1 LFDKE
6 IIYSLILHTG
16 KSLIK
21 EIIMHRPLGIT
32 VSRHIMDLQRMH
44 PEATGD
50 LSGLLNALIVAAK
63 TISAEVNMA
72 GLADVLGMSGKTNIQ
87 GEEVQKL
94 DEFANN
100 TIKRRMARC
109 GYICVMTSEEEE
121 GIISVEKGY
130 EGKYTLAFDPLDG
143 SSNIDVNVSIGTIF
157 SIHRSISDSER
168 HPLGRRST
176 DAGENLQNGQGLP
189 GSEKDILQIGRD
201 QVAAGYIIYGS
212 STMLVFTT
220 GEGVHGF
227 TLDPSVGEFY
237 LSHPDIK
244 IPAKSKYFSV
254 NEGNYTYWDE
264 NMRRYIDYL
273 KEQDN
278 ASGRPYSSR
287 YIGSL
292 VADFHRNL
300 ISGGI
305 FLYPRD
311 NKDPAKPSGKLRLL
325 YEAAPLA
332 YIIEQA
338 GGRAITGD
346 GRDIMEIEP
355 EELHQR
361 VPLIIGC
368 RYDIDEAED
377 FLNGKR

>member
-1 LFDKE
+1 M
-6 IIYSLILHTG
+6 Y
-16 KSLIK
+16 
-21 EIIMHRPLGIT
+21 RPLGMT

-50 LSGLLNALIVAAK
+50 LSGLLNELIVAAK

-100 TIKRRMARC
+100 TIKRRMAKC
-109 GYICVMTSEEEE
+109 GYLCVMTSEEEE
-121 GIISVEKGY
+121 GAIPVAEGY

-157 SIHRSISDSER
+157 SIHRRKSDYGK
-168 HPLGRRST
+168 PPFGRRST
-176 DAGENLQNGQGLP
+176 DPVVDWQPAEGKP
-189 GSEKDILQIGRD
+189 GSVEDILQKGSH

-237 LSHPDIK
+237 LSHPEIR
-244 IPAKSKYFSV
+244 IPERSKYFSV
-254 NEGNYTYWDE
+254 NEGNFNYWDD
-264 NMRRYIDYL
+264 NMRRYINHL
-273 KEQDN
+273 KEQDMED
-278 ASGRPYSSR
+278 SRPYSAR

-305 FLYPRD
+305 FLYPKD
-311 NKDPAKPSGKLRLL
+311 NKDPAKSSGKLRLL

-332 YIIEQA
+332 YIVEQA

-368 RYDIDEAED
+368 RYDIDEAEA
-377 FLNGKR
+377 FLDGKK

>member
-1 LFDKE
+1 MF
-6 IIYSLILHTG
+6 
-16 KSLIK
+16 
-21 EIIMHRPLGIT
+21 RPLGIT

-44 PEATGD
+44 PEATGE
-50 LSGLLNALIVAAK
+50 LSGLLSELIVAAK

-100 TIKRRMARC
+100 TIKKRMARC
-109 GYICVMTSEEEE
+109 GYICVMTSEEEDD
-121 GIISVEKGY
+121 IISVEDGY
-130 EGKYTLAFDPLDG
+130 GGKYTLAFDPLDG

-157 SIHRSISDSER
+157 SIHRRRSDYGKT
-168 HPLGRRST
+168 PFGRRST
-176 DAGENLQNGQGLP
+176 DTTEEWQSAVGEMGSKADLLQ
-189 GSEKDILQIGRD
+189 KGRC

-244 IPAKSKYFSV
+244 IPEKSKYFSV
-254 NEGNYTYWDE
+254 NEGNYSYWDE
-264 NMRRYIDYL
+264 NMRRYVDYL
-273 KEQDN
+273 KEQDK
-278 ASGRPYSSR
+278 AGGRPYSSR

-311 NKDPAKPSGKLRLL
+311 NKNPAKPSGKLRLL

-332 YIIEQA
+332 FIVEQA

-346 GRDIMEIEP
+346 GREIMEIEP
-355 EELHQR
+355 QELHQR

-377 FLNGKR
+377 FLDGRR

>member
-1 LFDKE
+1 M
-6 IIYSLILHTG
+6 Y
-16 KSLIK
+16 
-21 EIIMHRPLGIT
+21 RPLGMT

-44 PEATGD
+44 PGATGD
-50 LSGLLNALIVAAK
+50 LSGLLNELIVAAK

-109 GYICVMTSEEEE
+109 GYICVMTYCTESAMLQRS
-121 GIISVEKGY
+121 SVY
-130 EGKYTLAFDPLDG
+130 AGKYTLAFDPLDG

-157 SIHRSISDSER
+157 SIHPLKST
-168 HPLGRRST
+168 HPSPPVGRRGT
-176 DAGENLQNGQGLP
+176 DIVEDWQPAEGKP
-189 GSEKDILQIGRD
+189 GTEEDILQKGAL

-212 STMLVFTT
+212 SQMLVFTT

-227 TLDPSVGEFY
+227 TLEPSVGEFY
-237 LSHPDIK
+237 LSHPEIR
-244 IPAKSKYFSV
+244 IPERSKYFSV
-254 NEGNYTYWDE
+254 NEGNFSYWDN
-264 NMRRYIDYL
+264 NMRRYINYL
-273 KEQDN
+273 KEQDEEN
-278 ASGRPYSSR
+278 GRPYSSR

-300 ISGGI
+300 ITGGI
-305 FLYPRD
+305 FLYPKD
-311 NKDPAKPSGKLRLL
+311 NKSPDKPSGKLRLL

-332 YIIEQA
+332 YIVEQA

-355 EELHQR
+355 DELHQR
-361 VPLIIGC
+361 VPLIIGS
-368 RYDIDEAED
+368 RYDIDEAEA
-377 FLNGKR
+377 FLDGRK

>member
-1 LFDKE
+1 M
-6 IIYSLILHTG
+6 Y
-16 KSLIK
+16 
-21 EIIMHRPLGIT
+21 RPLGIT

-50 LSGLLNALIVAAK
+50 LSGLLNELIVAAK

-72 GLADVLGMSGKTNIQ
+72 GLADILGMSGKTNIQ

-94 DEFANN
+94 DEFSNN
-100 TIKRRMARC
+100 TIKKRMARS
-109 GYICVMTSEEEE
+109 GYLCVMTSEEEE
-121 GIISVEKGY
+121 DIIPVLEGY
-130 EGKYTLAFDPLDG
+130 QGKYTLAFDPLDG

-157 SIHRSISDSER
+157 SIHRRKSDYGE
-168 HPLGRRST
+168 PPVGRRST
-176 DAGENLQNGQGLP
+176 DTGSEWQPGRGNP
-189 GSEKDILQIGRD
+189 GSAEDLLQKGSM

-244 IPAKSKYFSV
+244 MPEKSTYFSV
-254 NEGNYTYWDE
+254 NEGNYSYWDE
-264 NMRRYIDYL
+264 NMRRYIDHL
-273 KEQDN
+273 KEQDKE
-278 ASGRPYSSR
+278 SGRPYSSR

-305 FLYPRD
+305 FLYPKD
-311 NKDPAKPSGKLRLL
+311 NKNPAKPSGKLRLL
-325 YEAAPLA
+325 YEVAPLA
-332 YIIEQA
+332 FIVEQA

-346 GRDIMEIEP
+346 GREIMEIEP
-355 EELHQR
+355 QELHQR
-361 VPLIIGC
+361 VPIIIGS
-368 RYDIDEAED
+368 RYDVDEAED
-377 FLNGKR
+377 FLSGKR

>member
-1 LFDKE
+1 
-6 IIYSLILHTG
+6 
-16 KSLIK
+16 
-21 EIIMHRPLGIT
+21 
-32 VSRHIMDLQRMH
+32 MDLQRMH

-50 LSGLLNALIVAAK
+50 LSGLLNELIVAAK

-72 GLADVLGMSGKTNIQ
+72 GLADVLGMSGKVNIQ

-94 DEFANN
+94 DEFSNN
-100 TIKRRMARC
+100 TIKKRMARC
-109 GYICVMTSEEEE
+109 GYLCVMTSEEEE
-121 GIISVEKGY
+121 GIIPVAE
-130 EGKYTLAFDPLDG
+130 EHAGKYTLAFDPLDG

-157 SIHRSISDSER
+157 SVHRRRSSDGGA
-168 HPLGRRST
+168 PTYGRRRT
-176 DAGENLQNGQGLP
+176 DSGNDVPQDALKP
-189 GSEKDILQIGRD
+189 GSEADLLQPGSS

-237 LSHPDIK
+237 LSHPNIRM
-244 IPAKSKYFSV
+244 PEKSKYFSV
-254 NEGNYTYWDE
+254 NEGNYSYWDR
-264 NMRRYIDYL
+264 NMQRYIDYL
-273 KEQDN
+273 KEQDKP
-278 ASGRPYSSR
+278 AGRPYSSR

-305 FLYPRD
+305 FLYPKD
-311 NKDPAKPSGKLRLL
+311 NKNPSKPSGKLRLL

-332 YIIEQA
+332 FIAAQA

-346 GRDIMEIEP
+346 GRDILEIEP

-368 RYDIDEAED
+368 RHDVDEAED
-377 FLNGKR
+377 FLSDKK

>member
-1 LFDKE
+1 M
-6 IIYSLILHTG
+6 Y
-16 KSLIK
+16 
-21 EIIMHRPLGIT
+21 RPLGIT

-50 LSGLLNALIVAAK
+50 LSGLLNELIVAGK

-72 GLADVLGMSGKTNIQ
+72 GLADILGMSGKTNIQ

-109 GYICVMTSEEEE
+109 GYLCVMTSEEEE
-121 GIISVEKGY
+121 GIIPVKVGD

-157 SIHRSISDSER
+157 SIHRRKSDDGNSSF
-168 HPLGRRST
+168 GRRST
-176 DAGENLQNGQGLP
+176 DMEEVRSPAEGKS
-189 GSEKDILQIGRD
+189 GSAEDILQKGCY

-237 LSHPDIK
+237 LSHPEIR
-244 IPAKSKYFSV
+244 IPERSKYFSV
-254 NEGNYTYWDE
+254 NEGNYSYWND
-264 NMRRYIDYL
+264 NMRRYINYL
-273 KEQDN
+273 KEQDKEN
-278 ASGRPYSSR
+278 GRPYSSR

-305 FLYPRD
+305 FLYPTD
-311 NKDPAKPSGKLRLL
+311 NKNPAKPSGKLRLL

-332 YIIEQA
+332 YIVEQA

-346 GRDIMEIEP
+346 GREIMEIEP

-361 VPLIIGC
+361 VPLIIGS
-368 RYDIDEAED
+368 RYDIDEAEA
-377 FLNGKR
+377 FLDGRK